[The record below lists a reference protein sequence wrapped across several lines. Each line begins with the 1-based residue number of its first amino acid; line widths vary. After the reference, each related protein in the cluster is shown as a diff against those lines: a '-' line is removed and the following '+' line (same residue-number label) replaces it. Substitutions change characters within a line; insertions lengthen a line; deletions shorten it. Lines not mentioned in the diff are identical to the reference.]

1 MATMDLS
8 ILRNILTDLHIPFK
22 DTDKRSQLISKLK
35 TRNIFP
41 FNIRRVKI
49 SAAHH
54 SGGELSWA
62 ENIHINLSPAVM
74 IDTQTHKTTNQ
85 CKKYVVLMFRR
96 QNDVFLTLLGRRVST
111 GIWYI
116 KSVKIHWSNVIN
128 IKLTLDIPNSWYLK
142 HVGIWSNNIIGP
154 LDIPIRLKA
163 KKTTRISNLDI
174 SNFSLSRTDF

>member
-8 ILRNILTDLHIPFK
+8 ILWNILTDLHIPFK
-22 DTDKRSQLISKLK
+22 DIDKRSQLISKLK

-74 IDTQTHKTTNQ
+74 SDTQTHKTTNQ

-96 QNDVFLTLLGRRVST
+96 LKRRLFNVAWTSC
-111 GIWYI
+111 
-116 KSVKIHWSNVIN
+116 VHWNLVYQ
-128 IKLTLDIPNSWYLK
+128 KRKNSLK
-142 HVGIWSNNIIGP
+142 
-154 LDIPIRLKA
+154 
-163 KKTTRISNLDI
+163 
-174 SNFSLSRTDF
+174 